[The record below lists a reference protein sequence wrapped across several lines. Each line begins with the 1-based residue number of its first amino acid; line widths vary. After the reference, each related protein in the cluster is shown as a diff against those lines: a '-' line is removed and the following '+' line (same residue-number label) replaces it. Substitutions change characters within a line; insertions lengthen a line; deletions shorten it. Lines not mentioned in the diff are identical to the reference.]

1 MLAATIGDPSELTRL
16 RVAENLERIGH
27 LAVEPLVGVLAAAD
41 LEAERPHGPVLAV
54 TVLGNLRAAEARE
67 ALRRALRHA
76 RQTDLRAQAALAL
89 GKIGDPDDVPA
100 LLEAAREGAWP
111 VQAQA
116 ANALGMIGEVATVPR
131 LREMMSNEEWW
142 VRKNAS
148 KALANM
154 GPAGEQAL
162 VDVLRDAD
170 PYARDRAAATLE
182 SRGTVRRWTRQ
193 LSAEGERGDLAR
205 AAISALVEAGITR
218 HLLDLAE
225 TLPESD
231 ESRMLRGML
240 AEKQVIEA

>member
-1 MLAATIGDPSELTRL
+1 
-16 RVAENLERIGH
+16 VAENLERIGH
-27 LAVEPLVGVLAAAD
+27 LAVEPLVGVLAAVD

-116 ANALGMIGEVATVPR
+116 ANK
-131 LREMMSNEEWW
+131 EWW

-193 LSAEGERGDLAR
+193 LSAEGERGDLAQ